1 MINFYARNIIQ
12 IGKQL
17 RKRQTHTM
25 QPRIESFVQNHRI
38 RNEDMALMMSLAR
51 YSSCF
56 SSLLFVTVLHLGIH
70 CCSMILLLLLLA
82 NAAVDIAVVRLIS

>member
-17 RKRQTHTM
+17 RKRQTHTHTM

-38 RNEDMALMMSLAR
+38 RNEDMVLMMSLAR

-56 SSLLFVTVLHLGIH
+56 SSPLFVTPSCIWAYYTV
-70 CCSMILLLLLLA
+70 A
-82 NAAVDIAVVRLIS
+82 R